1 MKHKILLVDDEPANL
16 RMLER
21 LFRDEHEVI
30 TAESGAAALELLARN
45 DVALIISDQRMPGMT
60 GIEFLKHAAEMRAQT
75 VRIILTGYTDVG
87 DLVEAVNS
95 GVVYKYITKPWVN
108 TDLQQTVKRSIE
120 HYEMTRGQHLLGQ
133 ENERLEKR
141 LRATVHGV
149 VTTVREMISQK
160 SLNLG
165 EHCRRSSEFAALI
178 GAQFKLEPGEMEQLI
193 FAALLH
199 EIPNMRIPFDMDF
212 NKSALTPEQC
222 RVTRNNYENGL
233 RLISSVPDLEDVA
246 DIIRYQHEHFDGT
259 GFFDGLDG
267 EKIPFLSRILAV
279 ANAFDEINSGRNP
292 ALFCTDEEA
301 ADWLHQRAGTRFD
314 PQVVE
319 ACLKMR
325 SVASVGFPP
334 AGIPS
339 HIPQPVT
346 VAGL

>member
-21 LFRDEHEVI
+21 LFRDDHDVI
-30 TAESGAAALELLARN
+30 TAESGASALELLAHN

-60 GIEFLKHAAEMRAQT
+60 GIEFLKRAAEMRAQT

-87 DLVEAVNS
+87 DLVDAVNS

-108 TDLQQTVKRSIE
+108 SYLLQTVKRSIE
-120 HYEMTRGQHLLGQ
+120 HFETTRGQHLLGQ

-149 VTTVREMISQK
+149 VATIREIISQK
-160 SLNLG
+160 SSNLS
-165 EHCRRSSEFAALI
+165 EHCRRTSELAAVI
-178 GAQFKLEPGEMEQLI
+178 GTRFKLEPGEMEHLI
-193 FAALLH
+193 FAGLLH
-199 EIPNMRIPFDMDF
+199 ELPNMRIPFDMDLDR
-212 NKSALTPEQC
+212 SALTPEQC

-233 RLISSVPDLEDVA
+233 RLMSGVPDLEDVA
-246 DIIRYQHEHFDGT
+246 EIIRYQHEHFDGT
-259 GFFDGLDG
+259 GFFDGLDR

-301 ADWLHQRAGTRFD
+301 AEWLRQRAGSRFD

-319 ACLKMR
+319 ACLNMR
-325 SVASVGFPP
+325 SVAAVGFP
-334 AGIPS
+334 ISTVPS
-339 HIPQPVT
+339 DNLQPVAA
-346 VAGL
+346 AGL

>member
-21 LFRDEHEVI
+21 LFRDDHEVI
-30 TAESGAAALELLARN
+30 TAESGAAALELLAHN

-60 GIEFLKHAAEMRAQT
+60 GIEFLKRAAVMRAQT
-75 VRIILTGYTDVG
+75 VRIILTGYTDIG

-108 TDLQQTVKRSIE
+108 TNLLQTVKRSIE
-120 HYEMTRGQHLLGQ
+120 HFETTRGQHLLAQ

-141 LRATVHGV
+141 LRTTVQGV

-160 SLNLG
+160 SSNLG
-165 EHCRRSSEFAALI
+165 EHCRRTSEFAALI
-178 GAQFKLEPGEMEQLI
+178 GARFKLEPGEMEQLI

-212 NKSALTPEQC
+212 NKSALTAEQA
-222 RVTRNNYENGL
+222 RVTRINYDNGL
-233 RLISSVPDLEDVA
+233 RLIYSVPDLEDVTE
-246 DIIRYQHEHFDGT
+246 IIRYQHEHFDGT

-292 ALFCTDEEA
+292 ALFCTDDEA
-301 ADWLHQRAGTRFD
+301 ADWLRQRAGTRFD

-319 ACLKMR
+319 ACLSMQL
-325 SVASVGFPP
+325 VAPAGFPIP
-334 AGIPS
+334 AIPS
-339 HIPQPVT
+339 DNLQPV
-346 VAGL
+346 AAARL